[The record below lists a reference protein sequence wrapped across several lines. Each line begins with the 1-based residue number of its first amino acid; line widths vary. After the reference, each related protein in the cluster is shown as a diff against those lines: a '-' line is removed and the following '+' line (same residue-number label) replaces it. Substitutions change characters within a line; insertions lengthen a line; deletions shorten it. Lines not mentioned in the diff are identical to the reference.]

1 MIRPKGASVN
11 KLVETYCDVDD
22 FCQLFIT
29 QWQRMLLETGEIKR
43 RRACRLSP
51 AEVMTIIIHFHQSH
65 YRDFKNYYLHYV
77 CRQLKPYFPE
87 LLSYT
92 RFLAVMP
99 SVVVPMSSYLTS
111 KLGKPTG
118 IQFVDSTKIE
128 VCHIIRAKRNKV
140 FEGFAQ
146 HGKGTMG
153 WSFGFKLH
161 LIINHLGEIVALK
174 LTKGNVDDR
183 KPVAEMANSIFGKLY
198 GDKGYISKALSGELR
213 EKGVTLITTVRKN
226 MKKKFISL
234 WDRAILKKR
243 FIIETV
249 NDQLKN
255 ISYIDHSRHRSV
267 HGFMLNLLGGLI
279 AYCLKK
285 EKPSL
290 DLTSQELELLESNN
304 LMLA

>member
-1 MIRPKGASVN
+1 MN

-22 FCQLFIT
+22 FSKLFFPS
-29 QWQRMLLETGEIKR
+29 WQRILLENGEIKR
-43 RRACRLSP
+43 RRVCRLSP
-51 AEVMTIIIHFHQSH
+51 SEVMTIIIHFHQSH

-77 CRQLKPYFPE
+77 CRQLKAYFPE

-92 RFLAVMP
+92 RFLALMP
-99 SVVVPMSSYLTS
+99 SVVVPMCSYLTS

-140 FEGFAQ
+140 FEGVAH

-153 WSFGFKLH
+153 WSYGFKLH

-174 LTKGNVDDR
+174 LTTGNVDDR
-183 KPVAEMANSIFGKLY
+183 EPVSDMADSIFGKLY
-198 GDKGYISKALSGELR
+198 GDKGYISKALSGELL
-213 EKGVTLITTVRKN
+213 EKGVELITTVRKN

-234 WDRAILKKR
+234 LDRALLKKR

-255 ISYIDHSRHRSV
+255 ISYIEHSRHRSM

-279 AYCLKK
+279 AYCLKE

-290 DLTSQELELLESNN
+290 DLTSQELEILESNN

>member
-1 MIRPKGASVN
+1 MN

-22 FCQLFIT
+22 FSKLFFPS
-29 QWQRMLLETGEIKR
+29 WQRILLENGEIKR
-43 RRACRLSP
+43 RRACRSSP
-51 AEVMTIIIHFHQSH
+51 SEVMTIIIHFHQSH

-77 CRQLKPYFPE
+77 CRQLKAYFPE

-92 RFLAVMP
+92 RFLALMP
-99 SVVVPMSSYLTS
+99 SVVVPMCSYLTS

-140 FEGFAQ
+140 FEGVAH

-153 WSFGFKLH
+153 WSYGFKLH

-174 LTKGNVDDR
+174 LTTGNVDDR
-183 KPVAEMANSIFGKLY
+183 EPVSDMADSIFGKLY
-198 GDKGYISKALSGELR
+198 GDKGYISKALSGELL
-213 EKGVTLITTVRKN
+213 EKGVELITTVRKN

-234 WDRAILKKR
+234 WDRALLKKR

-255 ISYIDHSRHRSV
+255 ISYIEHSRHRSM

-279 AYCLKK
+279 AYCLKE

-290 DLTSQELELLESNN
+290 DLTSQELEILESNN

>member
-1 MIRPKGASVN
+1 MN

-22 FCQLFIT
+22 FCQLFIPH
-29 QWQRMLLETGEIKR
+29 WQRLLLDNGEMKR
-43 RRACRLSP
+43 NRPCRLSP

-92 RFLAVMP
+92 RFLALMP
-99 SVVVPMSSYLTS
+99 SVVVPMCSYLTS

-140 FEGFAQ
+140 FEGIAE

-183 KPVAEMANSIFGKLY
+183 QPVSEMAESLFGKLY
-198 GDKGYISKALSGELR
+198 GDKGYISQALTGELL
-213 EKGVTLITTVRKN
+213 EKGVELITTVRKN

-255 ISYIDHSRHRSV
+255 ISYIEHSRHRSE

-279 AYCLKK
+279 AYCLKE
-285 EKPSL
+285 EKPSIN
-290 DLTSQELELLESNN
+290 LTAQELELLDSSN
-304 LMLA
+304 LVLA

>member
-1 MIRPKGASVN
+1 MN

-22 FCQLFIT
+22 FCQLFIPH
-29 QWQRMLLETGEIKR
+29 WQRILLENGEMKR
-43 RRACRLSP
+43 NRACRLSS

-92 RFLAVMP
+92 RFLALMP
-99 SVVVPMSSYLTS
+99 SVVVPMCSYLTS

-128 VCHIIRAKRNKV
+128 VCHIMRAKQNKV
-140 FEGFAQ
+140 FEGIAE

-161 LIINHLGEIVALK
+161 LIINQLGEIVALK
-174 LTKGNVDDR
+174 LTKGNLDDR
-183 KPVAEMANSIFGKLY
+183 QPISEMAGALFGKLY
-198 GDKGYISKALSGELR
+198 GDKGYISQALTGELL
-213 EKGVTLITTVRKN
+213 EKGVELITTVRKN

-255 ISYIDHSRHRSV
+255 ISYIEHSRHRSA

-279 AYCLKK
+279 AYCLKE

-290 DLTSQELELLESNN
+290 NLTAQELELLDSTNIV
-304 LMLA
+304 LA

>member
-1 MIRPKGASVN
+1 MN

-22 FCQLFIT
+22 FSTLFFPS
-29 QWQRMLLETGEIKR
+29 WQRILLENGEIKR

-51 AEVMTIIIHFHQSH
+51 SEVMTIIIHFHQSH

-77 CRQLKPYFPE
+77 CRQLKAYFPE

-92 RFLAVMP
+92 RFLALMP
-99 SVVVPMSSYLTS
+99 SVVVPMCSYLTS

-140 FEGFAQ
+140 FEGVAH

-153 WSFGFKLH
+153 WSYGFKLH

-174 LTKGNVDDR
+174 LTTGNVDDR
-183 KPVAEMANSIFGKLY
+183 EPVSDMADSIFGKLY
-198 GDKGYISKALSGELR
+198 GDKGYISKALSGELL
-213 EKGVTLITTVRKN
+213 EKGVELITTVRKN

-234 WDRAILKKR
+234 WDRALLKKR

-255 ISYIDHSRHRSV
+255 ISYIEHSRHRSM

-279 AYCLKK
+279 AYCLKE

-290 DLTSQELELLESNN
+290 DLTSQELEILESNN

>member
-1 MIRPKGASVN
+1 MN

-22 FCQLFIT
+22 FCQLFIPH
-29 QWQRMLLETGEIKR
+29 WQRILLENGEMKR
-43 RRACRLSP
+43 NRACRLSS

-92 RFLAVMP
+92 RFLALMP
-99 SVVVPMSSYLTS
+99 SVVVPMCSYLTS

-128 VCHIIRAKRNKV
+128 VCHIMRAKRNKV
-140 FEGFAQ
+140 FEGIAE

-161 LIINHLGEIVALK
+161 LIINQLGEIVALK
-174 LTKGNVDDR
+174 LTKGNLDDR
-183 KPVAEMANSIFGKLY
+183 QPISEMAGALFGKLY
-198 GDKGYISKALSGELR
+198 GDKGYISQALTGELL
-213 EKGVTLITTVRKN
+213 EKGVELITTVRKN

-255 ISYIDHSRHRSV
+255 ISYIEHSRHRSA

-279 AYCLKK
+279 AYCLKE

-290 DLTSQELELLESNN
+290 NLTAQELELLDSTNIV
-304 LMLA
+304 LA

>member
-1 MIRPKGASVN
+1 MN

-22 FCQLFIT
+22 FSTLFFPS
-29 QWQRMLLETGEIKR
+29 WQRILLENGEIKR

-51 AEVMTIIIHFHQSH
+51 SEVMTIIIHFHQSH

-77 CRQLKPYFPE
+77 CRQLKAYFPE

-92 RFLAVMP
+92 RFLALMP
-99 SVVVPMSSYLTS
+99 SVVVPMCSYLTS

-140 FEGFAQ
+140 FEGVAH

-153 WSFGFKLH
+153 WSYGFKLH

-174 LTKGNVDDR
+174 LTTGNVDDR
-183 KPVAEMANSIFGKLY
+183 EPVSDMADSIFGKLY
-198 GDKGYISKALSGELR
+198 GDKGYISKALSGELL
-213 EKGVTLITTVRKN
+213 EKGVELITTVRKN

-234 WDRAILKKR
+234 WDRALLKKR

-255 ISYIDHSRHRSV
+255 ISYIEHSRHCSM

-279 AYCLKK
+279 AYCLKE

-290 DLTSQELELLESNN
+290 DLTSQELEILESNN

>member
-1 MIRPKGASVN
+1 MN

-22 FCQLFIT
+22 FCQLFIPH
-29 QWQRMLLETGEIKR
+29 WQRLLLDNGEMKR
-43 RRACRLSP
+43 NIPCRLSP

-92 RFLAVMP
+92 RFLALMP
-99 SVVVPMSSYLTS
+99 SVVVPMCSYLTS

-140 FEGFAQ
+140 FEGIAE

-183 KPVAEMANSIFGKLY
+183 QPVSEMAESLFGKLY
-198 GDKGYISKALSGELR
+198 GDKGYISQALTGELL
-213 EKGVTLITTVRKN
+213 EKGVELITTVRKN

-255 ISYIDHSRHRSV
+255 ISYIEHSRHRSE

-279 AYCLKK
+279 AYCLKE

-290 DLTSQELELLESNN
+290 NLTAQELELLDSSN
-304 LMLA
+304 LVLA

>member
-1 MIRPKGASVN
+1 MD

-22 FCQLFIT
+22 FCELFIE
-29 QWQRMLLETGEIKR
+29 QWQCTLLENGELKR
-43 RRACRLSP
+43 RRDCKLSP

-65 YRDFKNYYLHYV
+65 YRDFKNYYLLYV
-77 CRQLKPYFPE
+77 SRQLKAYFPE

-92 RFLAVMP
+92 RFLGISS
-99 SVVVPMSSYLTS
+99 SVVVPLCSYLTS

-118 IQFVDSTKIE
+118 IHFVDSTKIQ
-128 VCHIIRAKRNKV
+128 VCHIMRAKRNQV
-140 FEGFAQ
+140 FADVAT

-161 LIINHLGEIVALK
+161 LIINHLGEIVSLK

-183 KPVAEMANSIFGKLY
+183 QPVPEMADSLFGKLY
-198 GDKGYISKALSGELR
+198 GDKGYISKALSGELLD
-213 EKGVTLITTVRKN
+213 KGVELITTIRKN

-255 ISYIDHSRHRSV
+255 ISYIEHSRHRSI

-279 AYCLKK
+279 AYCLKND
-285 EKPSL
+285 KPSL
-290 DLTSQELELLESNN
+290 DLTAQEFELLNGNN

>member
-1 MIRPKGASVN
+1 MN
-11 KLVETYCDVDD
+11 KLIETYCDVDD
-22 FCQLFIT
+22 FCQLFIPH
-29 QWQRMLLETGEIKR
+29 WQRILLENGEIKR
-43 RRACRLSP
+43 NRACRLSP
-51 AEVMTIIIHFHQSH
+51 AEVMTIIIHFYQSH
-65 YRDFKNYYLHYV
+65 YRDFKNYYLHSV

-92 RFLAVMP
+92 RFFALMP
-99 SVVVPMSSYLTS
+99 SVVVPMCSYLTS
-111 KLGKPTG
+111 KLGKPTVM
-118 IQFVDSTKIE
+118 QFVDSTKIE

-140 FEGFAQ
+140 FEGIAE
-146 HGKGTMG
+146 HGKGSMG

-183 KPVAEMANSIFGKLY
+183 QLVSEMAESLFGKLY
-198 GDKGYISKALSGELR
+198 DDKGYISKALTADLL
-213 EKGVTLITTVRKN
+213 EKGVELLTTVCKN

-234 WDRAILKKR
+234 WDRAMLKKR

-255 ISYIDHSRHRSV
+255 ISYIEHSRHCSV

-279 AYCLKK
+279 ANCLKEDK
-285 EKPSL
+285 RL
-290 DLTSQELELLESNN
+290 LNLTAQELELLNSTNIV
-304 LMLA
+304 LA

>member
-1 MIRPKGASVN
+1 MQNERPQS
-11 KLVETYCDVDD
+11 
-22 FCQLFIT
+22 FC
-29 QWQRMLLETGEIKR
+29 
-43 RRACRLSP
+43 
-51 AEVMTIIIHFHQSH
+51 FHQSH

-77 CRQLKPYFPE
+77 RLHLKASFPN

-92 RFLAVMP
+92 RFLGVMP
-99 SVVVPMSSYLTS
+99 SVVVPMCSYLNA

-140 FEGFAQ
+140 FEGIAV

-161 LIINHLGEIVALK
+161 IIINHLGEIVSLK
-174 LTKGNVDDR
+174 LTKGNIDDR
-183 KPVAEMANSIFGKLY
+183 KPVPDMADSIFGKLY
-198 GDKGYISKALSGELR
+198 ADKGYISKALSGELLD
-213 EKGVTLITTVRKN
+213 KGVELITTIRKN

-234 WDRAILKKR
+234 WDRAMLKKR

-255 ISYIDHSRHRSV
+255 ISYIEHSRHLSM
-267 HGFMLNLLGGLI
+267 HGFILNFLGGLI
-279 AYCLKK
+279 AY
-285 EKPSL
+285 
-290 DLTSQELELLESNN
+290 
-304 LMLA
+304 

>member
-1 MIRPKGASVN
+1 MN

-22 FCQLFIT
+22 FSTLFFPS
-29 QWQRMLLETGEIKR
+29 WQRILLENGEIKR

-51 AEVMTIIIHFHQSH
+51 SEVMTIIIHFHQSH

-77 CRQLKPYFPE
+77 CRQLKAYFPE
-87 LLSYT
+87 LVSYT
-92 RFLAVMP
+92 RFLALMP
-99 SVVVPMSSYLTS
+99 SVVVPMCSYLTS

-140 FEGFAQ
+140 FEGVAH

-153 WSFGFKLH
+153 WSYGFKLH

-174 LTKGNVDDR
+174 LTTGNVDDR
-183 KPVAEMANSIFGKLY
+183 EPVSDMADSIFGKLY
-198 GDKGYISKALSGELR
+198 GDKGYISKALSGELL
-213 EKGVTLITTVRKN
+213 EKGVELITTVRKN

-234 WDRAILKKR
+234 WDRALLKKR

-255 ISYIDHSRHRSV
+255 ISYIEHSRHRSM

-279 AYCLKK
+279 AYCLKE

-290 DLTSQELELLESNN
+290 DLTSQELEILESNN

>member
-1 MIRPKGASVN
+1 MN

-22 FCQLFIT
+22 FSKLFFPS
-29 QWQRMLLETGEIKR
+29 WQRILLENGEIKR

-51 AEVMTIIIHFHQSH
+51 SEVMTIIIHFHQSH

-77 CRQLKPYFPE
+77 FRQLKAYFPE

-92 RFLAVMP
+92 RFLALMP
-99 SVVVPMSSYLTS
+99 SVVVPMCSYLTS

-140 FEGFAQ
+140 FEGVAH

-153 WSFGFKLH
+153 WSYGFKLH

-174 LTKGNVDDR
+174 LTTGNVDDR
-183 KPVAEMANSIFGKLY
+183 EPVSDMADSIFGKLY
-198 GDKGYISKALSGELR
+198 GDKGYISKALSGELL
-213 EKGVTLITTVRKN
+213 EKGVELITTVRKN

-234 WDRAILKKR
+234 WDRALLKKR

-255 ISYIDHSRHRSV
+255 ISYIEHSRHRSM

-279 AYCLKK
+279 AYCLKE

-290 DLTSQELELLESNN
+290 DLTSQELEILESNN

>member
-1 MIRPKGASVN
+1 MN

-22 FCQLFIT
+22 FSKLFSPS
-29 QWQRMLLETGEIKR
+29 WQRILLENGEIKR

-51 AEVMTIIIHFHQSH
+51 SEVMTIIIHFHQSH

-77 CRQLKPYFPE
+77 CRQLKAYFPE

-92 RFLAVMP
+92 RFLALMP
-99 SVVVPMSSYLTS
+99 SVVVPMCSYLTS
-111 KLGKPTG
+111 KLGKHTG

-140 FEGFAQ
+140 FEGVAH

-153 WSFGFKLH
+153 WSYGFKLH

-174 LTKGNVDDR
+174 LTTGNVDDR
-183 KPVAEMANSIFGKLY
+183 EPVSDMADSIFGKLY
-198 GDKGYISKALSGELR
+198 GDKGYISKALSGELL
-213 EKGVTLITTVRKN
+213 EKGVELITTVLKN
-226 MKKKFISL
+226 MKKKFVSL
-234 WDRAILKKR
+234 WDRALLKKR

-255 ISYIDHSRHRSV
+255 ISYIEHSRHRSM
-267 HGFMLNLLGGLI
+267 HCFMLNLLGGLI
-279 AYCLKK
+279 AYCLKE

-290 DLTSQELELLESNN
+290 DLTSQELEILESNN

>member
-1 MIRPKGASVN
+1 MD

-22 FCQLFIT
+22 FCELFIE
-29 QWQRMLLETGEIKR
+29 QWQCTLLENGELKR
-43 RRACRLSP
+43 RRDCKLSP

-65 YRDFKNYYLHYV
+65 YRDFKNYYLLYV
-77 CRQLKPYFPE
+77 SRQLKAYFPE

-92 RFLAVMP
+92 RFLGISS
-99 SVVVPMSSYLTS
+99 SVVVPLCSYLTS

-128 VCHIIRAKRNKV
+128 VCHIMRAKRNQV
-140 FEGFAQ
+140 FADVAT

-161 LIINHLGEIVALK
+161 LIINHLGEIVSLK

-183 KPVAEMANSIFGKLY
+183 QPVPEMADSLFGKLY
-198 GDKGYISKALSGELR
+198 GDKGYISKALSGELLN
-213 EKGVTLITTVRKN
+213 KGVELITTIRKN

-249 NDQLKN
+249 NDQLKK
-255 ISYIDHSRHRSV
+255 ISYIEHSRHRSI

-279 AYCLKK
+279 AYCLKND
-285 EKPSL
+285 KPSL
-290 DLTSQELELLESNN
+290 DLTAQEFELLNGIN

>member
-1 MIRPKGASVN
+1 MN

-22 FCQLFIT
+22 FSTLFFPS
-29 QWQRMLLETGEIKR
+29 WQRILLENGEIKR

-51 AEVMTIIIHFHQSH
+51 SEVMTIIIHFHQSH

-77 CRQLKPYFPE
+77 CRQLKAYFPE

-92 RFLAVMP
+92 RFLALMP
-99 SVVVPMSSYLTS
+99 SVVVPMCSYLTS

-140 FEGFAQ
+140 FEGVAH

-153 WSFGFKLH
+153 WSYGFKLH

-174 LTKGNVDDR
+174 LTTGNVDDR
-183 KPVAEMANSIFGKLY
+183 EPVSDMADSIFGKLY
-198 GDKGYISKALSGELR
+198 GDKGYISKALSGELL
-213 EKGVTLITTVRKN
+213 EKGVELITTVRKN
-226 MKKKFISL
+226 MKKKFVSL
-234 WDRAILKKR
+234 WDRALLKKR

-255 ISYIDHSRHRSV
+255 ISYIEHSRHRSM

-279 AYCLKK
+279 AYCLKE

-290 DLTSQELELLESNN
+290 DLTSQELEILESNN

>member
-1 MIRPKGASVN
+1 MN

-22 FCQLFIT
+22 FSKLFFPS
-29 QWQRMLLETGEIKR
+29 WQRILLENGEIKR

-51 AEVMTIIIHFHQSH
+51 SEVMTIIIHFHQSH
-65 YRDFKNYYLHYV
+65 YRDFKSYYLHYV
-77 CRQLKPYFPE
+77 CRQLKAYFPE

-92 RFLAVMP
+92 RFLALMP
-99 SVVVPMSSYLTS
+99 SVVVPMCSYLTS

-140 FEGFAQ
+140 FEGVAH

-153 WSFGFKLH
+153 WSYGFKLH

-174 LTKGNVDDR
+174 LTTGNVDDR
-183 KPVAEMANSIFGKLY
+183 EPVSDMADSIFGKLY
-198 GDKGYISKALSGELR
+198 GDKGYISKALSGELL
-213 EKGVTLITTVRKN
+213 EKGVELITTVRKN

-234 WDRAILKKR
+234 WDRALLKKR

-255 ISYIDHSRHRSV
+255 ISYIEHSRHRSM

-279 AYCLKK
+279 AYCLKE

-290 DLTSQELELLESNN
+290 DLTSQELEILESNN

>member
-1 MIRPKGASVN
+1 MD

-22 FCQLFIT
+22 FCELFIE
-29 QWQRMLLETGEIKR
+29 QWQCTLLENGELKR
-43 RRACRLSP
+43 RRDCKLSP

-65 YRDFKNYYLHYV
+65 YRDFKNYYLLYV
-77 CRQLKPYFPE
+77 SRQLKAYFPE

-92 RFLAVMP
+92 RFLGISS
-99 SVVVPMSSYLTS
+99 SVVVPLCSYLTS

-128 VCHIIRAKRNKV
+128 VCHIMRAKRNQV
-140 FEGFAQ
+140 FADVAT

-161 LIINHLGEIVALK
+161 LIINHLGEIVSLK

-183 KPVAEMANSIFGKLY
+183 QPVPEMADSLFGKLY
-198 GDKGYISKALSGELR
+198 GDKGYISKALSGELLD
-213 EKGVTLITTVRKN
+213 KGVELITTIRKN

-255 ISYIDHSRHRSV
+255 ISYIEHSRHRSI
-267 HGFMLNLLGGLI
+267 HGFILNLLGGLI
-279 AYCLKK
+279 AYCLKND
-285 EKPSL
+285 KPSL
-290 DLTSQELELLESNN
+290 DLTAQEFELLNGNN